1 MRGLGFPHL
10 PLGPPGGQAPFPQRG
25 WRDPPPTCPST
36 ESGGLGRTARLSPVP
51 SAQGARGASARKAG
65 SPNSQQR
72 VNRGG
77 SDPRPRASEEDDP
90 DARRAWGRRGG
101 GRGRA
106 VCGGAE
112 PQLEFRLWPRG
123 CQPGR
128 GRPARPSCRV
138 ASPRIPDPLP
148 GSACEAASAGR
159 FSVTRHARLDA
170 AARPPRR
177 CAQTP
182 GGVWLPDGRAR
193 SHGGASASP
202 PRPLR
207 LRPLRPNA
215 RCQGQRISCEVT
227 TMKGLRAARRAV
239 GREPRRSAP
248 RAPALVRRPPLPTG
262 TRGSLSAGDTVLVF
276 PPLANFC
283 ESDGFLNTSFPLPS
297 GFHICSL

>member
-128 GRPARPSCRV
+128 GRPARPSCRA

-239 GREPRRSAP
+239 GRPPPGENPGAAR
-248 RAPALVRRPPLPTG
+248 PALPL
-262 TRGSLSAGDTVLVF
+262 SSAGHLCRQGRGALSPQGTQSSSFLHSRIF
-276 PPLANFC
+276 ANPMA
-283 ESDGFLNTSFPLPS
+283 S
-297 GFHICSL
+297 